1 MARHTLWSEDEVIER
16 VTDEFTTGMADL
28 DKLEQETRAALNTLD
43 RLVGGAQ

>member
-16 VTDEFTTGMADL
+16 VTDEFAHGMADL
-28 DKLEQETRAALNTLD
+28 DRLEDETRAALTTLD